1 MRKKYNEQSNSKI
14 IHYFLRLLMSK
25 YIIPSLILLILVFAC
40 IIMSFG
46 ILSKFMVSYTTLG
59 FAYVICINILVT
71 ISSISIYHTIKT
83 SLYGY
88 DRISSGK
95 YTVLQLTCVDKC
107 KKGLYY
113 KCTLSDGRVYKL
125 YGHDQYEH
133 ITINKD
139 CDLIVITNEYGAKL
153 WELVVDANK

>member
-25 YIIPSLILLILVFAC
+25 YIVPSLILLIIVFTC

-46 ILSKFMVSYTTLG
+46 ILSKFMTSYTTLG
-59 FAYVICINILVT
+59 FAYVICVNILVS

-88 DRISSGK
+88 NQISSGK
-95 YTVLQLTCVDKC
+95 YTVLQLTCVDKN

-113 KCTLSDGRVYKL
+113 KCTLSDGRVYRL
-125 YGHDQYEH
+125 YGRDQYEH
-133 ITINKD
+133 VAVGKA
-139 CDLIVITNEYGAKL
+139 CDLIVITNAYGAKL